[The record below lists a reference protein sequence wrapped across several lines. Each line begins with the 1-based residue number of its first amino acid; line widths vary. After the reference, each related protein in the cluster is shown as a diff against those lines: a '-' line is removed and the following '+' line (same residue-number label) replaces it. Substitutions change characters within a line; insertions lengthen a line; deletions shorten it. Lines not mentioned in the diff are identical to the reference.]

1 MEPEVPDTKPPKEEY
16 SPLPTQIN
24 QKDNS
29 KTPRLNTTY
38 IMTGLTIVFILVTT
52 IYLILG
58 NTKSKEKTSSIDFP
72 AATATASI
80 SPTQSLTPAASSIPN
95 PTNTPSPS
103 PLPSATNTPTPTP
116 TNTPIPT
123 PTNTP
128 TPTPFIDTQAPTLIE
143 MTGPPNGST
152 VDFST
157 FCFPP
162 RYTDNN
168 PNSHIYV
175 QYQFDGGGWS
185 GWSNNY
191 VACYYNVTN
200 GQHTFEIQAKD
211 DAGNISTTTTRTF
224 TVAVP

>member
-1 MEPEVPDTKPPKEEY
+1 MEPQNPT
-16 SPLPTQIN
+16 TQIN
-24 QKDNS
+24 QQIEPS
-29 KTPRLNTTY
+29 KIPKFNTTY
-38 IMTGLTIVFILVTT
+38 IITGLTVIFILITT
-52 IYLILG
+52 SYLVLG
-58 NTKSKEKTSSIDFP
+58 NTIFKKKTSSTDSITP
-72 AATATASI
+72 TATASI
-80 SPTQSLTPAASSIPN
+80 SPTQGLTPTPSILN
-95 PTNTPSPS
+95 PTNTPSLTPK
-103 PLPSATNTPTPTP
+103 PTATNTPTPTP